1 MRKLDAAAPAMAMAL
16 VLLAS
21 CRGGR
26 PEPVEIALNEES
38 CSHCRMAVS
47 EREFAAE
54 AVAPDGRVD
63 YFDDIGCLAA
73 WVREHQPPPETAL
86 YVVDFETGEWL
97 AAESAYYVKS
107 DQIPTPMSFGLV
119 AFGDVER
126 ADRAA
131 EKFRGRRLS
140 WQQVLDEAGR

>member
-1 MRKLDAAAPAMAMAL
+1 MSKLEAVAAAAAL
-16 VLLAS
+16 AGLLG
-21 CRGGR
+21 CQGGR
-26 PEPVEIALNEES
+26 PGPVEIPLNEES

-73 WVREHQPPPETAL
+73 WVRERRPSPEVAL

-119 AFGDVER
+119 AFGDAER
-126 ADRAA
+126 ADRAS
-131 EKFRGRRLS
+131 EKFEGRRLT
-140 WQQVLDEAGR
+140 WQQVLSEAGR